1 MNVSKVKSVV
11 SALVEGTMTGIE
23 AYSILRSEGIDV
35 QTSGN
40 VIALSSRLDCAAI
53 LEILGIEASEQ
64 VSKSTSKRVSKKASK
79 RVSKG
84 PSNGKLA
91 SKLVSKKVSKKASEQ
106 VSKKASKKVY
116 SGELLT
122 WEETEKAYLI
132 ADSGIE
138 GVQVIGNESG
148 EPWGLRFGSSNVF
161 TRIDR
166 IESILE
172 KASELGELI
181 ELLSEQD

>member
-11 SALVEGTMTGIE
+11 SALVDGTMTGIE

-64 VSKSTSKRVSKKASK
+64 VSKGPSK

-172 KASELGELI
+172 KASELGELV
-181 ELLSEQD
+181 ELLSERE